1 MCIFLCS
8 CFIFFFSSRRR
19 HTRYIGDWSSDV
31 CSSDLTRDV
40 AQQIGDGLRVRH
52 CEGVRCKR
60 VARAARQ
67 RALRSGRGEHREVR
81 HDRVAAGG
89 GVTPRRGIA
98 HRRVDLGDGSSCERE
113 QGGRAEETAGHA
125 PARFRMNSLK
135 SRTPMPVGPFAWWG
149 TSPSVY
155 AVPAISRWTQGNPLA
170 NSRKNQPPAIVP
182 APRPPEFFISALS
195 DFSTSR

>member
-1 MCIFLCS
+1 
-8 CFIFFFSSRRR
+8 
-19 HTRYIGDWSSDV
+19 
-31 CSSDLTRDV
+31 
-40 AQQIGDGLRVRH
+40 
-52 CEGVRCKR
+52 KR

-67 RALRSGRGEHREVR
+67 RALRSGRGEHGEVR

-98 HRRVDLGDGSSCERE
+98 RRRVDLGDGSSCERE

-149 TSPSVY
+149 TSPGEGPQDRKSTRLNSSHGSISY
-155 AVPAISRWTQGNPLA
+155 AVFCL
-170 NSRKNQPPAIVP
+170 KKKK
-182 APRPPEFFISALS
+182 EK
-195 DFSTSR
+195 